1 MVFMLTLLSK
11 WLENVF
17 SMGRMKERLQI
28 APLSYTQG
36 RGKLSVFFKHGGNGK
51 RKNEIGLVED

>member
-1 MVFMLTLLSK
+1 
-11 WLENVF
+11 
-17 SMGRMKERLQI
+17 MKERLQI